1 MMMVRS
7 KVDRGGQDENLSD
20 ELRVTV
26 PITEPAPKQLRRSFH
41 RPTCENSVFAGK
53 SLAIILGHLSR
64 TDARLARSTHNPFHK
79 EFSNMSSCTMSA
91 PSTCSSG
98 SADSTA
104 SVASVVIITE
114 KAVGEMNRVLT
125 EKKLPGSTVLR
136 IGVAGGGC
144 SGFSYSLGF
153 DDKCDEMNDVVTSQ
167 HGLRVAVDRKSAMF
181 LEGTVIDFYD
191 GIERRGF
198 TFENP
203 NAKKSCG
210 CGSSFSV

>member
-1 MMMVRS
+1 MTS
-7 KVDRGGQDENLSD
+7 
-20 ELRVTV
+20 
-26 PITEPAPKQLRRSFH
+26 P
-41 RPTCENSVFAGK
+41 
-53 SLAIILGHLSR
+53 
-64 TDARLARSTHNPFHK
+64 
-79 EFSNMSSCTMSA
+79 SA
-91 PSTCSSG
+91 CSAG
-98 SADSTA
+98 SADSTT

-125 EKKLPGSTVLR
+125 EKNLPESTVLR

-153 DDKCDEMNDVVTSQ
+153 DDKCDEMNDVVTNQ

>member
-1 MMMVRS
+1 
-7 KVDRGGQDENLSD
+7 
-20 ELRVTV
+20 
-26 PITEPAPKQLRRSFH
+26 
-41 RPTCENSVFAGK
+41 
-53 SLAIILGHLSR
+53 
-64 TDARLARSTHNPFHK
+64 
-79 EFSNMSSCTMSA
+79 MSSCTMTSPSA
-91 PSTCSSG
+91 CSAG
-98 SADSTA
+98 SAASS
-104 SVASVVIITE
+104 SVASVVTFTE

-125 EKKLPGSTVLR
+125 EKKLPESTVLR
-136 IGVAGGGC
+136 VGVAGGGC

-153 DDKCDEMNDVVTSQ
+153 DDKCDEMNDIVTSQ

>member
-1 MMMVRS
+1 M
-7 KVDRGGQDENLSD
+7 
-20 ELRVTV
+20 
-26 PITEPAPKQLRRSFH
+26 
-41 RPTCENSVFAGK
+41 
-53 SLAIILGHLSR
+53 
-64 TDARLARSTHNPFHK
+64 ST
-79 EFSNMSSCTMSA
+79 CTMPSEPSVSA
-91 PSTCSSG
+91 PSVSASSV
-98 SADSTA
+98 SSP
-104 SVASVVIITE
+104 SIVVITE
-114 KAVGEMNRVLT
+114 KAVGEMNRVLS
-125 EKKLPGSTVLR
+125 EKKLPESTVLR

-153 DDKCDEMNDVVTSQ
+153 DDKCDEMNDVVTNQ

>member
-1 MMMVRS
+1 MTS
-7 KVDRGGQDENLSD
+7 
-20 ELRVTV
+20 
-26 PITEPAPKQLRRSFH
+26 P
-41 RPTCENSVFAGK
+41 
-53 SLAIILGHLSR
+53 
-64 TDARLARSTHNPFHK
+64 
-79 EFSNMSSCTMSA
+79 SA
-91 PSTCSSG
+91 CSAG
-98 SADSTA
+98 SADSTT

-125 EKKLPGSTVLR
+125 EKNLPESTVLR

>member
-1 MMMVRS
+1 
-7 KVDRGGQDENLSD
+7 
-20 ELRVTV
+20 
-26 PITEPAPKQLRRSFH
+26 
-41 RPTCENSVFAGK
+41 
-53 SLAIILGHLSR
+53 
-64 TDARLARSTHNPFHK
+64 
-79 EFSNMSSCTMSA
+79 MSSCTMTSPSA
-91 PSTCSSG
+91 CSAG
-98 SADSTA
+98 SAASS
-104 SVASVVIITE
+104 SVASVVTITE

-125 EKKLPGSTVLR
+125 EKKLPESTVLR
-136 IGVAGGGC
+136 VGVAGGGC

-153 DDKCDEMNDVVTSQ
+153 DDKCDEMNDIVTSQ

>member
-1 MMMVRS
+1 M
-7 KVDRGGQDENLSD
+7 
-20 ELRVTV
+20 
-26 PITEPAPKQLRRSFH
+26 
-41 RPTCENSVFAGK
+41 
-53 SLAIILGHLSR
+53 
-64 TDARLARSTHNPFHK
+64 ST
-79 EFSNMSSCTMSA
+79 CTMPSEPSVSA
-91 PSTCSSG
+91 PSVSASSV
-98 SADSTA
+98 SASSVSA
-104 SVASVVIITE
+104 SSVSSPSIVVITE
-114 KAVGEMNRVLT
+114 KAVGEMNRVLS
-125 EKKLPGSTVLR
+125 EKKLPESTVLR

-153 DDKCDEMNDVVTSQ
+153 DDKCDEMNDVVTNQ

>member
-1 MMMVRS
+1 MLGS
-7 KVDRGGQDENLSD
+7 KDFQ
-20 ELRVTV
+20 
-26 PITEPAPKQLRRSFH
+26 
-41 RPTCENSVFAGK
+41 RPFYTRNFQ
-53 SLAIILGHLSR
+53 
-64 TDARLARSTHNPFHK
+64 T
-79 EFSNMSSCTMSA
+79 MSSCTMTSPSA
-91 PSTCSSG
+91 CSAG
-98 SADSTA
+98 SADSTT

-125 EKKLPGSTVLR
+125 EKNLPESTVLR

>member
-1 MMMVRS
+1 M
-7 KVDRGGQDENLSD
+7 
-20 ELRVTV
+20 
-26 PITEPAPKQLRRSFH
+26 
-41 RPTCENSVFAGK
+41 
-53 SLAIILGHLSR
+53 
-64 TDARLARSTHNPFHK
+64 ST
-79 EFSNMSSCTMSA
+79 CTMPSEPSVSA
-91 PSTCSSG
+91 PSVSAPSVSASSV
-98 SADSTA
+98 SAS
-104 SVASVVIITE
+104 SVSSPSIVVITE
-114 KAVGEMNRVLT
+114 KAVGEMNRVLS
-125 EKKLPGSTVLR
+125 EKKLPESTVLR

-153 DDKCDEMNDVVTSQ
+153 DDKCDEMNDVVTNQ

>member
-1 MMMVRS
+1 
-7 KVDRGGQDENLSD
+7 
-20 ELRVTV
+20 
-26 PITEPAPKQLRRSFH
+26 
-41 RPTCENSVFAGK
+41 
-53 SLAIILGHLSR
+53 
-64 TDARLARSTHNPFHK
+64 
-79 EFSNMSSCTMSA
+79 MSSCTMTSPSA
-91 PSTCSSG
+91 CSAG
-98 SADSTA
+98 SADSTT

-125 EKKLPGSTVLR
+125 EKNLPESTVLR

-153 DDKCDEMNDVVTSQ
+153 DDKCDEMNDVVTNQ

>member
-1 MMMVRS
+1 
-7 KVDRGGQDENLSD
+7 
-20 ELRVTV
+20 
-26 PITEPAPKQLRRSFH
+26 
-41 RPTCENSVFAGK
+41 
-53 SLAIILGHLSR
+53 
-64 TDARLARSTHNPFHK
+64 
-79 EFSNMSSCTMSA
+79 MSSCTMTSPSA
-91 PSTCSSG
+91 CSTG
-98 SADSTA
+98 SAGSAT

-125 EKKLPGSTVLR
+125 EKNLPESTVLR

>member
-1 MMMVRS
+1 
-7 KVDRGGQDENLSD
+7 
-20 ELRVTV
+20 
-26 PITEPAPKQLRRSFH
+26 
-41 RPTCENSVFAGK
+41 
-53 SLAIILGHLSR
+53 
-64 TDARLARSTHNPFHK
+64 
-79 EFSNMSSCTMSA
+79 MSSCTMTSPSA
-91 PSTCSSG
+91 CSAG
-98 SADSTA
+98 SAASS
-104 SVASVVIITE
+104 SVASVVTITE

-125 EKKLPGSTVLR
+125 EKKLPESTVLR
-136 IGVAGGGC
+136 VGVAGGGC

-153 DDKCDEMNDVVTSQ
+153 DDKCDEMNDIVTSQ

-210 CGSSFSV
+210 CGSSFSRALMSATSRAKVSCPAPGLE

>member
-1 MMMVRS
+1 MTS
-7 KVDRGGQDENLSD
+7 
-20 ELRVTV
+20 
-26 PITEPAPKQLRRSFH
+26 P
-41 RPTCENSVFAGK
+41 
-53 SLAIILGHLSR
+53 
-64 TDARLARSTHNPFHK
+64 
-79 EFSNMSSCTMSA
+79 SA
-91 PSTCSSG
+91 CSAG
-98 SADSTA
+98 SAASS
-104 SVASVVIITE
+104 SVASVVTITE

-125 EKKLPGSTVLR
+125 EKKLPESTVLR
-136 IGVAGGGC
+136 VGVAGGGC

-153 DDKCDEMNDVVTSQ
+153 DDKCDEMNDIVTSQ

>member
-1 MMMVRS
+1 M
-7 KVDRGGQDENLSD
+7 
-20 ELRVTV
+20 
-26 PITEPAPKQLRRSFH
+26 
-41 RPTCENSVFAGK
+41 
-53 SLAIILGHLSR
+53 
-64 TDARLARSTHNPFHK
+64 ST
-79 EFSNMSSCTMSA
+79 CTMPSEPSVSA
-91 PSTCSSG
+91 PSVSAPSVSAPSVSAPSVSAPSVSASSV
-98 SADSTA
+98 SSP
-104 SVASVVIITE
+104 SIVVITE
-114 KAVGEMNRVLT
+114 KAVGEMNRVLS
-125 EKKLPGSTVLR
+125 EKKLPESTVLR

-153 DDKCDEMNDVVTSQ
+153 DDKCDEMNDVVTNQ